1 MPVVNVTP
9 VSRPQGRD
17 TTSLARAGRQAE
29 NGAVFPEIGG
39 SAVAFRQSIGAAVI
53 ILAGAASAAAEPM
66 CFESG
71 HLTPSGPVKT
81 GDAGPPDEE
90 AGWTTPV
97 ARLYVFAHGGE
108 VAGYAATDA
117 AAIRKYL
124 AGAGAGHV
132 IVAGVAEGEFAFS
145 IPLVEVADGKTLYR
159 FEDDGGSADVVRG
172 EARIELMPTGTFVI
186 RRYDD
191 GSVDIAIDTVPG
203 AAAGTVTLEA
213 RPYGDCRAIER
224 VYETLVLEFA
234 DEAD

>member
-1 MPVVNVTP
+1 M
-9 VSRPQGRD
+9 G
-17 TTSLARAGRQAE
+17 
-29 NGAVFPEIGG
+29 GG
-39 SAVAFRQSIGAAVI
+39 SMALWQSIGAALFL
-53 ILAGAASAAAEPM
+53 LAGAASAAAEPM

-71 HLTPSGPVKT
+71 HLTPSGLVKT
-81 GDAGPPDEE
+81 GEAAPPDEE

-108 VAGYAATDA
+108 VEGYSATDA

-145 IPLVEVADGKTLYR
+145 IPLVEEADGKTLYR
-159 FEDDGGSADVVRG
+159 FEDDGGSAGVARG
-172 EARIELMPTGTFVI
+172 EGRIELSPTGTFVI

-191 GSVDIAIDTVPG
+191 GSVDIAIDGVSDAGG
-203 AAAGTVTLEA
+203 AAVVLQA